1 VRAWLGPW
9 TWLRRCWQAWSS
21 GPPPPE
27 LQAILAWAAAGRPLH
42 LYLPP

>member
-1 VRAWLGPW
+1 V
-9 TWLRRCWQAWSS
+9 LRRWWRAWSS

-42 LYLPP
+42 LYIPP